1 MKVILSIL
9 TACSYVFAIYFAPL
23 PSIKHKD
30 RNDPDVVRHRI
41 LRIIILCALLM
52 LIIPNLVLIQGK
64 NHNKTYLDKIRQLGI
79 IPGFTNSGSL
89 TVDLFNIGYTIYFI
103 LILYSSSI
111 YQIYIEEVELFD
123 WKYQISSFRTA
134 LVLYPIRDYLLAPI
148 SEELIYRGLIFLINN
163 DANENID
170 RKNQHVFTPFLFG
183 VAHIHHGIQLYRQ
196 NVPMMTIV
204 ITTGFQFTYTSM
216 FGKLSEVIYSAT
228 DQNLWS
234 CIVLHMICNIFGLP
248 NFSLNSP
255 RVTHQVVFYSL
266 IVLGIV
272 HSLIVLLYYM

>member
-9 TACSYVFAIYFAPL
+9 TACSYIFAIYFAPP

-52 LIIPNLVLIQGK
+52 IIIPNLVLIQGK

-134 LVLYPIRDYLLAPI
+134 SVLYPIRDYLLAPI

-163 DANENID
+163 DAN
-170 RKNQHVFTPFLFG
+170 
-183 VAHIHHGIQLYRQ
+183 
-196 NVPMMTIV
+196 
-204 ITTGFQFTYTSM
+204 
-216 FGKLSEVIYSAT
+216 
-228 DQNLWS
+228 
-234 CIVLHMICNIFGLP
+234 
-248 NFSLNSP
+248 
-255 RVTHQVVFYSL
+255 
-266 IVLGIV
+266 
-272 HSLIVLLYYM
+272 

>member
-9 TACSYVFAIYFAPL
+9 TACSYVFAIYFAPS

-41 LRIIILCALLM
+41 SRIIILCALLM
-52 LIIPNLVLIQGK
+52 IIIPNLVLIQGK

-163 DANENID
+163 DANESVD

-196 NVPMMTIV
+196 NVPTMTIV